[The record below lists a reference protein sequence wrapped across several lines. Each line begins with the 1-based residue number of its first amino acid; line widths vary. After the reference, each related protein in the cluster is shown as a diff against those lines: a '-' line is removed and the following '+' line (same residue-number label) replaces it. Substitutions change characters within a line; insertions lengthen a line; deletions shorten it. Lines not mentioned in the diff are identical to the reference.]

1 MTVIQLRSEPDAMAS
16 YSDLRGALSHGLKVP
31 VTSLSGTELAELT
44 VGLAEQQSRLA
55 AWQLSVAAEADRRKV
70 AVETGDS
77 DTAAWLARLTT
88 ESREVAAGGL
98 CLAQKL
104 ETTYVA
110 TREAL
115 AAGTLRI
122 DQAHVIVRA
131 AEKAPKQATQQ
142 QITEAEELLVGKAT
156 GLGSR
161 SGRPIAAKR
170 LRVVA
175 RRMFENLSVDL
186 ADEHE
191 AAELERESDRAEVE
205 TWFTLHDHG
214 DGTFRGQ
221 FVIPELHGSLLR
233 SYLECL
239 TAPRMTRFP
248 KDGTPHAVDATLP
261 SEVKW
266 SEKLGQGFIEL
277 IEHLPTDG
285 HPDHNGIGLLV
296 RIDHDKLTGQLSS
309 AGVLPGGADLEA
321 GTRISARD
329 ARRLACNAGIIPA
342 VLGGKSQPLD
352 LGRTRR
358 LHSTAQRKALGAIHD
373 TCAIA
378 TCERPFTWTEIHHLH
393 PWSHGGATDLDS
405 ALPLCGHHHR
415 RAHDSGFELHRNPNG
430 DWLFR
435 RLRR

>member
-1 MTVIQLRSEPDAMAS
+1 MTVLQLRSGSDAMAS
-16 YSDLRGALSHGLKVP
+16 YSEVCVAVGRGLQVP
-31 VTSLSGTELAELT
+31 VATLSGTELAELT
-44 VGLAEQQSRLA
+44 VGLAEQQSRMA

-70 AVETGDS
+70 AVETGDT

-88 ESREVAAGGL
+88 ESREIAAGGL
-98 CLAQKL
+98 WLAQKL
-104 ETTYVA
+104 DTTYVA
-110 TREAL
+110 TRAAL

-131 AEKAPKQATQQ
+131 AEKAPKQATAP
-142 QITEAEELLVGKAT
+142 QIAEAEELLVGKAT
-156 GLGSR
+156 GLGNR
-161 SGRPIAAKR
+161 SGRPMAAKQ

-175 RRMFENLSVDL
+175 RRMFENISVEL

-191 AAELERESDRAEVE
+191 AAELERESDRAEIE

-233 SYLECL
+233 SYLERL

-248 KDGTPHAVDATLP
+248 KGDQPHAVDATLP

-285 HPDHNGIGLLV
+285 HPDHNGIGLVV
-296 RIDHDKLTGQLSS
+296 RIDHDKLTGELSS
-309 AGVLPGGADLEA
+309 AGVLPGGADLDA
-321 GTRISARD
+321 GVRISARD

-358 LHSTAQRKALGAIHD
+358 LHSGAQRRALAALHL

-378 TCERPFTWTEIHHLH
+378 TCERRFAWTEIHHLH
-393 PWSHGGATDLDS
+393 PWSHGGATDLAD

-415 RAHDSGFELHRNPNG
+415 RVHDSGFELHRHPNG
-430 DWLFR
+430 EWLFR

>member
-1 MTVIQLRSEPDAMAS
+1 MAS
-16 YSDLRGALSHGLKVP
+16 YSDLRVALSRGLQVP

-70 AVETGDS
+70 AVETGDT

-98 CLAQKL
+98 WLAQKL

-122 DQAHVIVRA
+122 EQAHVIVRA
-131 AEKAPKQATQQ
+131 AEKAPQLATPQ

-156 GLGSR
+156 GIGSR
-161 SGRPIAAKR
+161 SGRPIAAKQ

-175 RRMFENLSVDL
+175 RRMFESISVEL
-186 ADEHE
+186 AEEHE
-191 AAELERESDRAEVE
+191 ATQLERESDHAEIE
-205 TWFTLHDHG
+205 TWFTLRDHG

-233 SYLECL
+233 SYLERL
-239 TAPRMTRFP
+239 TAPRLTRFP
-248 KDGTPHAVDATLP
+248 KDGKPHAVDATLP
-261 SEVKW
+261 SEVSW
-266 SEKLGQGFIEL
+266 SEKLGQGFLEL

-285 HPDHNGIGLLV
+285 HPDHNGIGLVV
-296 RIDHDKLTGQLSS
+296 RIDHDKLTGELSS
-309 AGVLPGGADLEA
+309 AGVLPGGADLDA
-321 GTRISARD
+321 GVRISARD
-329 ARRLACNAGIIPA
+329 ARRLACNAGIIPV
-342 VLGGKSQPLD
+342 VLGGTSQPLD

-358 LHSTAQRKALGAIHD
+358 LHSGAQRRALAAVHL

-393 PWSHGGATDLDS
+393 PWSHGGSTDLAD

-415 RAHDSGFELHRNPNG
+415 RAHDSGFELHRDPHG
-430 DWLFR
+430 EWLFR